1 VLEKLESVE
10 AESVVEGLEVPELPP
25 LPRPSPLLAQW
36 AWRSPTTHPPLPEQ
50 LTAQYWFQ
58 DLSSPQQNAGDCNL
72 MFGLDPDLV
81 GSADPDPGRPK
92 LTPKKGKKLSKES
105 ERPWV

>member
-1 VLEKLESVE
+1 MLEKLESVE

-50 LTAQYWFQ
+50 LKAQYWFQ
-58 DLSSPQQNAGDCNL
+58 DPPSAQQNTGDHCNP
-72 MFGLDPDLV
+72 MFLFSVPDSV
-81 GSADPDPGRPK
+81 GQADPDPGRPK
-92 LTPKKGKKLSKES
+92 LAPKKGGEK
-105 ERPWV
+105 